1 MNGRSA
7 LMPGRVCQPIPP
19 QNSGEVDATTPIEIT
34 VVLLR
39 RASLPAASKA
49 AAISGAALAA
59 QSGADPADIELVGT
73 TVTQAGAQVIQR
85 DPASWRV
92 RISGTAPILEFLF
105 GTTLQGAGI
114 TDPDGN
120 TLDVRHRTGDLSV
133 PAGPAGVVTG
143 VLGLD
148 DRPQA
153 RVRLRAA
160 AAATR
165 TSDTPLELARVFGIP
180 AGADGTRQ
188 SLASIELGG
197 GFAKAD
203 LGRLTPVEFEMIHH
217 STPQTATAA

>member
-7 LMPGRVCQPIPP
+7 LMPGSFRQSIPP
-19 QNSGEVDATTPIEIT
+19 QNSGGLDAATPIEIT

-39 RASLPAASKA
+39 QGSLPAASEA

-59 QSGADPADIELVGT
+59 QSGADPADIELVST
-73 TVTQAGAQVIQR
+73 TVTQAGAQVTQR

-105 GTTLQGAGI
+105 GTTLQVAGI

-120 TLDVRHRTGDLSV
+120 TLDERHRTGDLSV
-133 PAGPAGVVTG
+133 PAGLAEVVTG

-148 DRPQA
+148 DRSQA
-153 RVRLRAA
+153 RVRVRAA

-165 TSDTPLELARVFGIP
+165 TSDTALELARVYAIP
-180 AGADGTRQ
+180 AAADGTRQ

-203 LGRLTPVEFEMIHH
+203 LATYSPSLGMSMSAAL
-217 STPQTATAA
+217 STATAA